1 MDYVIE
7 SGLSS
12 ELRKLQHE
20 NATLVITTYYYL
32 LHKKNDIFYVYLWLL
47 WQLSYHGNKVCAD
60 LMPFIPRK
68 LHAEYQLNST
78 LNKGVIDISLWLPWQ
93 LSYHSNEV
101 CVYAF
106 HPKDAPYQM

>member
-12 ELRKLQHE
+12 ELQKLQHE
-20 NATLVITTYYYL
+20 NVTLLITTYYYL
-32 LHKKNDIFYVYLWLL
+32 LHKKRSFYVYLWLL
-47 WQLSYHGNKVCAD
+47 WQLSYHGNKVFAD

-78 LNKGVIDISLWLPWQ
+78 LNKGVTDISIWLLW
-93 LSYHSNEV
+93 
-101 CVYAF
+101 
-106 HPKDAPYQM
+106 